1 MQFDR
6 HMLKRL
12 LAMNDAQL
20 SSLIEKIA
28 TEAGINPAQLGLNPS
43 NIQSIRETLERAD
56 AEDLQRFQGIYDAY
70 RTGRRKS

>member
-28 TEAGINPAQLGLNPS
+28 TEAGINPAQLGLNPN
-43 NIQSIRETLERAD
+43 NIQSIRKTLENAD

>member
-12 LAMNDAQL
+12 LAMNDTQL
-20 SSLIEKIA
+20 GALIQKIA
-28 TEAGINPAQLGLNPS
+28 AEAGIDPAQLGLNPN
-43 NIQSIRETLERAD
+43 NIQSIRKTLENAD

>member
-20 SSLIEKIA
+20 SALIEKIA
-28 TEAGINPAQLGLNPS
+28 TEAGIDPAQLGLNPN
-43 NIQSIRETLERAD
+43 NIQSIRETLEGAN